1 MESMEIPGRKSMDVY
16 GDVVRIYEK
25 SKNLYG
31 LWQAIQS
38 AIRIT
43 VYS

>member
-1 MESMEIPGRKSMDVY
+1 MESMENPGRKSMEVY

-25 SKNLYG
+25 SKNLYK
-31 LWQAIQS
+31 LQHAIPP